1 MLCRTSFEVFV
12 DTLGCFWVGSSS
24 RTCGWVESIE
34 DLIDKLFG
42 LCDSLVDEM
51 LLDFSEAVL
60 DPLELLI

>member
-1 MLCRTSFEVFV
+1 M